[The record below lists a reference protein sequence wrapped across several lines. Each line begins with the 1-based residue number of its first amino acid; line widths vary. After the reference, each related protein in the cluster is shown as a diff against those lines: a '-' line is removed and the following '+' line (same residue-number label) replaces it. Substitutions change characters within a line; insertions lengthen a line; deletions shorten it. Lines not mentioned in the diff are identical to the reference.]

1 MLTARPAA
9 AAESFQ
15 KNPSWACEP
24 PAPICRAG
32 SGAPRPFVPFAFRV
46 PVTARHPARCRLP
59 VARCC
64 SSAQLVGSNGTA
76 DTLRRE
82 RLARGEP
89 ARPSP
94 PRPAPLAGLA
104 AKRRVPRQQ
113 LAASPGIPAAP
124 RGRPDSPPGKGGGE
138 RGGRGPRA
146 GLRRGH
152 KGPTALRGRQHPIGD
167 QNNAGA
173 TGLPAPLPARGAS
186 FHPRTPPKPPRRPR
200 DEETRLT

>member
-1 MLTARPAA
+1 MFHSRSESLSQPGTRLAAVYPWPGAAARPSLWAA
-9 AAESFQ
+9 MEPRIRSGGSASHEAS
-15 KNPSWACEP
+15 P
-24 PAPICRAG
+24 PAPHLLARPRWPG
-32 SGAPRPFVPFAFRV
+32 WQRSGAFRGNSW
-46 PVTARHPARCRLP
+46 PLP
-59 VARCC
+59 
-64 SSAQLVGSNGTA
+64 
-76 DTLRRE
+76 
-82 RLARGEP
+82 P
-89 ARPSP
+89 
-94 PRPAPLAGLA
+94 
-104 AKRRVPRQQ
+104 
-113 LAASPGIPAAP
+113 ASPLPPGAARTAL
-124 RGRPDSPPGKGGGE
+124 RGRGGRE